1 MNDAAFDYIVIGAG
15 SAGCVVAARLTE
27 DPRVTVCL
35 LEAGGKDGSV
45 LIRAP
50 AGIAAMLPLR
60 LNSWGYESVPTAG
73 LNGRRSFQP
82 RGKVLGGSSS
92 INAMLY
98 VRGHRFDYDHWA
110 ALGNPGWSYRD
121 VLPYFRKAENN
132 ETIHD
137 EFHGR
142 GGPLNV
148 AEIRSPSVLGQR
160 FVEACGQLGIERT
173 PDFNGAEQ
181 GGAAPCQVTQV
192 NGERCSAA
200 RAYLTPNLD
209 RQNLTVIT
217 GARAERLLF
226 EGRRA
231 VGVSYRRDGQ
241 ASRIR
246 AHREVIVSGG
256 TFNSPHLL
264 QLSGIGAERHLRE
277 HGIAVV
283 HDLPGVGANLQ
294 DHIDYVQSFRAPA
307 TGDTFGLSV
316 RGGLRLLGAMFEWRR
331 RRTGKIASS
340 IAEAGAFLCSSP
352 EVTVPDLALV
362 FVVGIV
368 DDHGRKMHW
377 GHGFSCH
384 VTVLRPK
391 STGTVR
397 LASPDPLADPA
408 IDLDYFRSPE
418 DLLLLEKGQRI
429 LRRIL
434 EAPALAAYRRNILYA
449 YDPDDATAARADIVN
464 RADTQYH
471 PVGTCKMGPATERTA
486 VVDHELRVHGLAGLR
501 VIDASIMPTLIG
513 GFTNTPSIMIGEKGA
528 DMIKTAGGGSS
539 GDFW

>member
-1 MNDAAFDYIVIGAG
+1 MSDVAFDYIVVGAG
-15 SAGCVVAARLTE
+15 SAGCVVAARLSE

-35 LEAGGKDGSV
+35 LEAGGKDASV

-50 AGIAAMLPLR
+50 AGIAAMMPLR
-60 LNSWGYESVPTAG
+60 LHSWGYESVPTAG
-73 LNGRRSFQP
+73 LDGRRSFQP

-98 VRGHRFDYDHWA
+98 VRGHHTDYDHWA

-160 FVEACGQLGIERT
+160 FVEACGQMGIART
-173 PDFNGAEQ
+173 SDLNGAEQ
-181 GGAAPCQVTQV
+181 RGAAPFQVTQI

-200 RAYLTPNLD
+200 RAYLTPSLA
-209 RQNLTVIT
+209 RRNLTVMT
-217 GARAERLLF
+217 GVRAERLLF

-231 VGVSYRRDGQ
+231 VGVSFRQGGQ

-246 AHREVIVSGG
+246 ARREVIVSSGA
-256 TFNSPHLL
+256 FNSPHLL
-264 QLSGIGAERHLRE
+264 QLSGIGPGRHLRE

-294 DHIDYVQSFRAPA
+294 DHVDYVQSFRAPA
-307 TGDTFGLSV
+307 SSDTFGLSM
-316 RGGLRLLGAMFEWRR
+316 RGGLRLLGSMAEWRR
-331 RRTGKIASS
+331 RRTGQIASP
-340 IAEAGAFLCSSP
+340 IAEAGAFLCSAP
-352 EVTVPDLALV
+352 DVKVPDLGLV

-368 DDHGRKMHW
+368 DDHGRKMHR
-377 GHGFSCH
+377 GHGFSLH

-408 IDLDYFRSPE
+408 IDLDFFRAPE
-418 DLLLLEKGQRI
+418 DLLLLEKGARIQRN
-429 LRRIL
+429 IL
-434 EAPALAAYRRNILYA
+434 EAPALAAWRRNIVYA
-449 YDPDDATAARADIVN
+449 YDADDATATRADIVN
-464 RADTQYH
+464 RADTVYH
-471 PVGTCKMGPATERTA
+471 PVGTCRMGLATEDTA
-486 VVDHELRVHGLAGLR
+486 VVDHELRVHGVAGLR
-501 VIDASIMPTLIG
+501 VIDASIMPTHIG
-513 GFTNTPSIMIGEKGA
+513 GFTNAPSIMIGEKGA
-528 DMIKTAGGGSS
+528 EMIKAAAT
-539 GDFW
+539 